1 MTRVDRERPGSGALA
16 SLPALAPLP
25 TAAERAA
32 AVIRENIFEGKFQ
45 PGTALPEAALSQAL
59 QISRNTVREAFRAL
73 MGEHLLTYE
82 AHKGVAVRGLTVAD
96 VHDIYRLRQMF
107 ETSAIDLLDSGEAK
121 LEPAALMEPVTA
133 GEAAGA
139 AGDWVGAG
147 TANLRFHSTLVGA
160 HGSARIEA
168 FFRRLM
174 TEMRLGFLALADPRT
189 FHAPYLAQNRMIA
202 DKIIGGR
209 YAEARAHLTA
219 YLEEAKA
226 QVAAAV
232 AKQSTVDDAR

>member
-1 MTRVDRERPGSGALA
+1 MTRLDRGRPGSGALA
-16 SLPALAPLP
+16 SLPSLAPLP

-32 AVIRENIFEGKFQ
+32 AAIRENIFEGKFR

-59 QISRNTVREAFRAL
+59 RVSRNTVREAFRAL

-82 AHKGVAVRGLTVAD
+82 SHKGVAVRGLTVAD
-96 VHDIYRLRQMF
+96 VHDIYRLRRMF
-107 ETSAIDLLDSGEAK
+107 ETSAIDLLDSGGAK
-121 LEPAALMEPVTA
+121 LEPAALLEPVTA

-147 TANLRFHSTLVGA
+147 TANLRFHSALVGA
-160 HGSARIEA
+160 HGSARMEA

-189 FHAPYLAQNRMIA
+189 FHAPYLAQNRTIAEMIV
-202 DKIIGGR
+202 GGR
-209 YAEARAHLTA
+209 YDEARAHLTA
-219 YLEEAKA
+219 YLEAAEA

-232 AKQSTVDDAR
+232 ARQSTVDDDR

>member
-1 MTRVDRERPGSGALA
+1 MTRPERARPGSGALA
-16 SLPALAPLP
+16 SLPSLAPLP

-73 MGEHLLTYE
+73 MSEHLLTYE
-82 AHKGVAVRGLTVAD
+82 THKGVAVRALTVAD
-96 VHDIYRLRQMF
+96 VHDIYTLRQMF
-107 ETSAIDLLDSGEAK
+107 ETSAIDLLDSGRAE
-121 LEPAALMEPVTA
+121 LDPAALLEPVAA

-139 AGDWVGAG
+139 ADDWVTAG
-147 TANLRFHSTLVGA
+147 TANLRFHSNLVSV
-160 HGSARIEA
+160 HGSTRMEE

-174 TEMRLGFLALADPRT
+174 TEMRLGFLALEDPKT
-189 FHAPYLAQNRMIA
+189 FHAPYLVQNRSIA

-209 YAEARAHLTA
+209 YDEARTDLTA
-219 YLEEAKA
+219 YLEQAKTE
-226 QVAAAV
+226 VAAAV
-232 AKQSTVDDAR
+232 AKQSTVDDDR